1 MRPRQIMVR
10 NMATLIYDSI
20 DVAIHGL
27 ALAKAW
33 AMLSTVSPFGRE
45 MNMFSLNLVYIFN
58 HKIKI
63 LHSSCI

>member
-1 MRPRQIMVR
+1 MRLRQIMVR
-10 NMATLIYDSI
+10 NMATHIYDSI
-20 DVAIHGL
+20 DFAIHGL

-33 AMLSTVSPFGRE
+33 AMLSTVAPFGRE